1 MLDKNRYIDYVE
13 SFPRFRLRYF
23 VYAVVFFAGFIILA
37 GSPEEEST
45 QQDTQ
50 IVAAVTTDSKRD
62 QLAKLTQEQA
72 EQMSAISP
80 ASGPTDIPGLIDAL
94 SKSQESLKLA
104 SHTITPNLLKQA
116 VTLSETEL
124 ALPVAHITTPM
135 KKPFFEIEEKITN
148 ISFWGKTKEKTL
160 TVSSGDTLGSL
171 LEKGGLSATEA
182 HNITTALKHA
192 YDPKDMQ
199 IGQQIKLIY
208 KNDTFQGLS
217 IQKDLLTS
225 IELVKAE
232 DDRYGVT
239 QKKAA
244 TDDVFFA
251 VGGDIESSLYK
262 AALDQGMPDNV
273 IVELI
278 RVYSWAVDFQRDIRQ
293 GDKFETLYRLSKT
306 KGGKIVPGTA
316 EIVYAQLTLKDV
328 AIPVYRYEDTN
339 GDIGYYEEAG
349 NSVRKALMKTPID
362 GARLSSSFGM
372 RKHPVLGY
380 NKMHKGVDFAAPR
393 GTPIYAAGDGRI
405 SYLGT
410 KGGYGKYIRIRHH
423 SGLSTA
429 YAHMSRYKKGL
440 GNGARV
446 KQGQIIGYVGTTGRS
461 TGPHLHYEVLQG
473 GRQVN
478 PRKLKMQKGKKL
490 AGKDLEIFNGVV
502 EQTKFQF
509 TELQQT
515 RQVRN
520 HRSSRL

>member
-1 MLDKNRYIDYVE
+1 M
-13 SFPRFRLRYF
+13 
-23 VYAVVFFAGFIILA
+23 
-37 GSPEEEST
+37 
-45 QQDTQ
+45 
-50 IVAAVTTDSKRD
+50 
-62 QLAKLTQEQA
+62 
-72 EQMSAISP
+72 
-80 ASGPTDIPGLIDAL
+80 
-94 SKSQESLKLA
+94 
-104 SHTITPNLLKQA
+104 
-116 VTLSETEL
+116 
-124 ALPVAHITTPM
+124 
-135 KKPFFEIEEKITN
+135 
-148 ISFWGKTKEKTL
+148 
-160 TVSSGDTLGSL
+160 
-171 LEKGGLSATEA
+171 
-182 HNITTALKHA
+182 
-192 YDPKDMQ
+192 
-199 IGQQIKLIY
+199 
-208 KNDTFQGLS
+208 
-217 IQKDLLTS
+217 
-225 IELVKAE
+225 KAE